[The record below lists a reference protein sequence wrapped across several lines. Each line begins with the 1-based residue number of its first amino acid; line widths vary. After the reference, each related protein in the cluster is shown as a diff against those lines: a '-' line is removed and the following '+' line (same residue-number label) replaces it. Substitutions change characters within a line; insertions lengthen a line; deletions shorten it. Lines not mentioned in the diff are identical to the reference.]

1 MNLNRDITIHQLET
15 QKFHPVPQIFSRS
28 IERKW
33 DDDNNRLVEIH
44 HVSPYNKLSSDA
56 KLAYGIFLNRIQL
69 SIYSYKQGNKDYV
82 DEAGAVFM
90 IYTVND
96 LMKVL
101 DKSKNTVIKIKKEL
115 TDLGLL
121 REVRLGKNRPN
132 RLYLQNVDATNQIT
146 ELYDENDQL
155 LKRVDYF
162 GNILYENKNV
172 KSLDNK
178 GGSKNE
184 LREVQKMNPSNN
196 NISNTDINNIISSR
210 RTEKNSDEFSQSAET
225 NQSLS
230 QNQSTPFVEQK
241 YYSLLQVIA
250 DKYNEQMFGFPDVL
264 TMTHNQKMKIGQYL
278 ASGYVTSAE
287 VLNMIERIPKD
298 STSPLAYLL
307 KSLENLKQE
316 RLYEQKSIAHLN
328 AENYYSMKLQHEKRR

>member
-1 MNLNRDITIHQLET
+1 MKRISLE
-15 QKFHPVPQIFSRS
+15 QVINGERFFRVPKVLFELDFYKKMSSDSKLLYAILKDRFDLSLKNNW
-28 IERKW
+28 I
-33 DDDNNRLVEIH
+33 DDDGNIYFIFTVAEIGEM
-44 HVSPYNKLSSDA
+44 L
-56 KLAYGIFLNRIQL
+56 GC
-69 SIYSYKQGNKDYV
+69 GKD
-82 DEAGAVFM
+82 
-90 IYTVND
+90 
-96 LMKVL
+96 K
-101 DKSKNTVIKIKKEL
+101 VIKLKRELKKY
-115 TDLGLL
+115 DLLE
-121 REVRLGKNRPN
+121 EVRQGLNKPNLIYLGALHAEKGSSPLSTAEFGKSDFQNSEKTTSRILKS
-132 RLYLQNVDATNQIT
+132 RLQEVGKP
-146 ELYDENDQL
+146 ESND
-155 LKRVDYF
+155 
-162 GNILYENKNV
+162 
-172 KSLDNK
+172 
-178 GGSKNE
+178 
-184 LREVQKMNPSNN
+184 
-196 NISNTDINNIISSR
+196 TDISETNYSDYISSR

-328 AENYYSMKLQHEKRR
+328 AENYYSMKKGGDENV

>member
-1 MNLNRDITIHQLET
+1 MAYGRISLEQVLNSEDFYQLPKMIIKAKYYRKLRAEAKLMFALFRDRITASLTNVKQGDMRFVDECGD
-15 QKFHPVPQIFSRS
+15 IFIYYS
-28 IERKW
+28 IEE
-33 DDDNNRLVEIH
+33 LVQDLGWGRDKII
-44 HVSPYNKLSSDA
+44 KL
-56 KLAYGIFLNRIQL
+56 
-69 SIYSYKQGNKDYV
+69 
-82 DEAGAVFM
+82 
-90 IYTVND
+90 
-96 LMKVL
+96 
-101 DKSKNTVIKIKKEL
+101 KKEL
-115 TDLGLL
+115 IRYGLID
-121 REVRLGKNRPN
+121 EVRQGVTKANRIYVKNI
-132 RLYLQNVDATNQIT
+132 IT
-146 ELYDENDQL
+146 DI
-155 LKRVDYF
+155 
-162 GNILYENKNV
+162 NILNMDFEEAKPLINAV
-172 KSLDNK
+172 KSTEVGKCDFKKSENSISRSRKIRLQEVVKLDS
-178 GGSKNE
+178 SKNKE
-184 LREVQKMNPSNN
+184 SKNKKSN
-196 NISNTDINNIISSR
+196 NISSR
-210 RTEKNSDEFSQSAET
+210 KSEKNSDEFSQSAET

-328 AENYYSMKLQHEKRR
+328 AENYYSMKKGGDENV

>member
-1 MNLNRDITIHQLET
+1 MAYGRISLEQVLNSEDFYQLPKMIIKAKYYRKLRVEAKLMFALFRDRITVSLTNVKQGDMRFVDECGD
-15 QKFHPVPQIFSRS
+15 IFIYYSIEELVQDLGWGRDKIIKLKKELIRYGLIDEVRQGVTKANRIYVKNIITDINILNMDFEEAKPLINAVKSTEVGKCDFKKSENSISRS
-28 IERKW
+28 RKI
-33 DDDNNRLVEIH
+33 RLQEV
-44 HVSPYNKLSSDA
+44 VKLDSSKNKES
-56 KLAYGIFLNRIQL
+56 K
-69 SIYSYKQGNKDYV
+69 NK
-82 DEAGAVFM
+82 
-90 IYTVND
+90 
-96 LMKVL
+96 
-101 DKSKNTVIKIKKEL
+101 KSKN
-115 TDLGLL
+115 
-121 REVRLGKNRPN
+121 
-132 RLYLQNVDATNQIT
+132 
-146 ELYDENDQL
+146 
-155 LKRVDYF
+155 
-162 GNILYENKNV
+162 
-172 KSLDNK
+172 
-178 GGSKNE
+178 
-184 LREVQKMNPSNN
+184 
-196 NISNTDINNIISSR
+196 ISSR
-210 RTEKNSDEFSQSAET
+210 KPEKNSDEFSQAAET

-328 AENYYSMKLQHEKRR
+328 AENYYSMKKEGDENV